1 MKKLLLAIF
10 CLSIINI
17 SYSQNADAEYYKIH
31 KEYTL
36 NEDGS
41 IEFHCAKELKLLSH
55 YSFHRLYGETFI
67 IYNTDFQTLK
77 INSAY
82 TIMADG
88 EKTITP
94 ENAFNEVL
102 PRFST
107 NAPSFNN
114 IREMVVTHT
123 GLEVGSTIN
132 LDYTINSKKGFFPAL
147 MIDDVLSES
156 SPIQELIIKVNIP
169 DSKNLHFELL
179 NLDGDLTITTEKGKK
194 VYIWTFKSI
203 SANSKDYYQLSNQLD
218 APRLI
223 ISTAKD
229 MKFAYNQFVNQ
240 QAFTLKTNESMDKV
254 VATISSENTDEL
266 SIALALQKLVSSNL
280 GTLNIPLKYTGF
292 NCRTA
297 IETWNSN
304 QGTNLEKTLLL
315 TTLLQKADIN
325 AEPVV
330 IIPNA
335 FFNEELGNLSF
346 NDFLVRMKLQDY
358 GEVFISADHINK
370 QNLKFEI
377 SNKTILA
384 LDKNLESLK
393 VYSSEKMTNIIF
405 VNGDFDFKKPDRL
418 IAKMYLILEANA
430 NPYFTLFNDSTSI
443 KSVVKGGISSK
454 DFISF
459 NNVQLTQ
466 EMCSSHIEIEKD
478 KPFKKFN
485 SYMSFEI
492 PFISNGVDSWHIN
505 LLTNERTSA
514 LEIPENI
521 HERYNYTVV
530 FIDDL
535 KLVTELINIEI
546 KNDAGYLLIK
556 FEKSEDKL
564 IITREIK
571 FDKKTIEINMYN
583 DFKDIMDAWNNTNY
597 KKIIF
602 KK

>member
-179 NLDGDLTITTEKGKK
+179 NLDGDPTITTEKGKK

-203 SANSKDYYQLSNQLD
+203 SANSKDYYQLSDQLD

-335 FFNEELGNLSF
+335 FFNDEIGNLNF

-535 KLVTELINIEI
+535 KLVTEPINIEI

>member
-41 IEFHCAKELKLLSH
+41 IEFHYAKELKLLSH

-88 EKTITP
+88 KKTITP

-179 NLDGDLTITTEKGKK
+179 NLDGDPTITTEKGKK

-203 SANSKDYYQLSNQLD
+203 PANSKDYYQLSDQLD

-335 FFNEELGNLSF
+335 FFNEEIGNLSF

-393 VYSSEKMTNIIF
+393 VYSSEKMTNKIF

-430 NPYFTLFNDSTSI
+430 NLYFTLFNDSTSI

-535 KLVTELINIEI
+535 KLVTEPINIEI